1 MLSHKN
7 AGKPSK
13 AVRAS
18 RSPEKLAPRNPVTN
32 YLHALKLNV
41 KLNWELYLF
50 VIPLVAYY
58 LVFKYAPI
66 YGIQIAFKDYN
77 LVKGVSGSPWVG
89 LKHFKAF
96 FNTPF
101 AWNTIWNTFSLSI
114 AVIICEFPLPI
125 LLALML
131 NYARSIRLKN
141 GVQLATYAPHFISTV
156 VLAGMVLTFLSKNG
170 VVNSLL
176 GLFNVDPVLFMND
189 PAMFKPVYVVSSV
202 WQHTGWN
209 AIIYISALAAVDPCL
224 YEAARVDGANKWQ
237 IVWKIDIPSITPT
250 IVVLL
255 LLNLGNVMSVGF
267 EKAFLLQ
274 NDLNLV
280 SSEIISTYLYKVG
293 MVDLRYSF
301 SAAVD
306 VFNSAI
312 NLVMLLTF
320 NKLSKKLLGRGL
332 W

>member
-1 MLSHKN
+1 MSME
-7 AGKPSK
+7 GKSGK
-13 AVRAS
+13 KGLKKSA
-18 RSPEKLAPRNPVTN
+18 KNPVTG
-32 YLHALKLNV
+32 YLRDLRLNLKV
-41 KLNWELYLF
+41 NWELYLF
-50 VIPLVAYY
+50 VLPLVAYY

-66 YGIQIAFKDYN
+66 YGIQIAFRNYN
-77 LVKGVSGSPWVG
+77 LIDGVTGSPWVG
-89 LKHFKAF
+89 LDHFATF

-101 AWNTIWNTFSLSI
+101 AGNIIWNTFALSM
-114 AVIICEFPLPI
+114 AVIIFGFPLPI
-125 LLALML
+125 LLALMF
-131 NYARSIRLKN
+131 NYARSVRLKN

-156 VLAGMVLTFLSKNG
+156 VLAGMILTFLSKNG
-170 VVNSLL
+170 LINNLL
-176 GLFNVDPVLFMND
+176 GLFGAEPILFMND
-189 PAMFKPVYVVSSV
+189 PKMFKPIYVISTI

-209 AIIYISALAAVDPCL
+209 AIIYISALAAIDPSL
-224 YEAARVDGANKWQ
+224 HEAARVDGASKWQ
-237 IVWKIDIPSITPT
+237 IVWNIDLPSIIPT

-274 NDLNLV
+274 NDLNIT

-301 SAAVD
+301 SAAVEL
-306 VFNSAI
+306 FNSAI
-312 NLVMLLTF
+312 NLVILLTF